1 MTARSQRRDAPLP
14 GLDPLVSLLSSF
26 SLQAGVFY
34 TGNICGIHDFDRD
47 TQRGHLHLVRRGVVR
62 LEGKGRLEYNI
73 TEPTLVF
80 LPRPEF
86 HRLIAD
92 NGSGADVVCGTVH
105 FGGGRNPVTDSLPD
119 IVMIQLCQL
128 QGVEMI
134 LDLMF
139 QEAFADQTGRQAVL
153 DRLCEVLVVMLLR
166 HCIEHGV
173 TRGGAL
179 AGLADTRI
187 APALQAMHDAPACA
201 WSLEALAKVAH
212 MSRARFAARF
222 KSVTGTTVADYLASW
237 RLMSAQRL
245 LVSGMAPKA
254 VAHEVGYA
262 NASALA
268 RAFTR
273 QLGVTPL
280 AWRRAQATS
289 VEEGTLGA

>member
-1 MTARSQRRDAPLP
+1 MASSHEDKARTANP
-14 GLDPLVSLLSSF
+14 DPLVSLLSHF
-26 SLQAGVFY
+26 ALQAGVFY

-47 TQRGHLHLVRRGVVR
+47 TQRGHLHLIRRGVVR
-62 LEGKGRLEYNI
+62 LDGTERVEYDI

-92 NGSGADVVCGTVH
+92 NGAGADVVCGTVH

-119 IVMIQLCQL
+119 VVMIELHQL

-139 QEAFADQTGRQAVL
+139 QEAFAVQRGRQAVL

-166 HCIEHGV
+166 HCVEHGV

-179 AGLADTRI
+179 AGLADARI
-187 APALQAMHDAPACA
+187 APALQAMHDAPASA
-201 WSLEALAKVAH
+201 WSLETLAQVAH

-222 KSVTGTTVADYLASW
+222 KSVTGTTVAEYLTSW
-237 RLMSAQRL
+237 RLMAAQRL
-245 LVSGMAPKA
+245 LASGKAPKA

-273 QLGVTPL
+273 KLGVSPL
-280 AWRRAQATS
+280 AWLRAQPLSTDR
-289 VEEGTLGA
+289 ETIGA

>member
-1 MTARSQRRDAPLP
+1 MASSHEDKARTANP
-14 GLDPLVSLLSSF
+14 DPLVSLLSHF
-26 SLQAGVFY
+26 ALQAGVFY

-47 TQRGHLHLVRRGVVR
+47 TQRGHLHLIRRGVVR
-62 LEGKGRLEYNI
+62 LDGTERVEYDI

-86 HRLIAD
+86 HRLVAD
-92 NGSGADVVCGTVH
+92 NGAGADVVCGTVH

-119 IVMIQLCQL
+119 VVMIELHQL

-139 QEAFADQTGRQAVL
+139 QEAFADQRGRQAVL

-166 HCIEHGV
+166 HCVEHGV

-179 AGLADTRI
+179 AGLADARI
-187 APALQAMHDAPACA
+187 APALQAMHDAPASA
-201 WSLEALAKVAH
+201 WSLETLAQVAH

-222 KSVTGTTVADYLASW
+222 KSVTGTTVAEYLTSW
-237 RLMSAQRL
+237 RLMAAQRL
-245 LVSGMAPKA
+245 LASGKAPKA

-273 QLGVTPL
+273 KLGVSPL
-280 AWRRAQATS
+280 AWLRAQPLSTDR
-289 VEEGTLGA
+289 ETIGA

>member
-1 MTARSQRRDAPLP
+1 MASSHDDKARTANP
-14 GLDPLVSLLSSF
+14 DPLVSLLSHF
-26 SLQAGVFY
+26 ALQAGVFY

-47 TQRGHLHLVRRGVVR
+47 TQRGHLHLIRRGVVR
-62 LEGKGRLEYNI
+62 LDGTERVEYDI

-86 HRLIAD
+86 HRLVAD
-92 NGSGADVVCGTVH
+92 NGAGADVVCGTVH

-119 IVMIQLCQL
+119 VVMIELHQL

-139 QEAFADQTGRQAVL
+139 QEAFADQRGRQAVL
-153 DRLCEVLVVMLLR
+153 DRLCEVLIVMLLR
-166 HCIEHGV
+166 HCVEHGV

-179 AGLADTRI
+179 AGLADARI
-187 APALQAMHDAPACA
+187 APALQAMHDAPASA
-201 WSLEALAKVAH
+201 WSLEALAQVVH

-222 KSVTGTTVADYLASW
+222 KSVTGTTVAEYLTSW
-237 RLMSAQRL
+237 RLMAAQRL
-245 LVSGMAPKA
+245 LASGKAPKA

-273 QLGVTPL
+273 KLGVSPL
-280 AWRRAQATS
+280 AWLRAQPSSSERETI
-289 VEEGTLGA
+289 GA

>member
-1 MTARSQRRDAPLP
+1 MAQPHERQACCANQ
-14 GLDPLVSLLSSF
+14 DPLVSLLSQF
-26 SLQAGVFY
+26 ALQAGVFY

-47 TQRGHLHLVRRGVVR
+47 TQRGHLHLIRRGVVR
-62 LEGKGRLEYNI
+62 LDGTDRVEYDI

-86 HRLIAD
+86 HRLVAD
-92 NGSGADVVCGTVH
+92 NGAGADVVCGTVH

-119 IVMIQLCQL
+119 VVMIALHQL

-139 QEAFADQTGRQAVL
+139 QEAFAEQRGRQAVL

-166 HCIEHGV
+166 YCIAHGV

-179 AGLADTRI
+179 AGLADARI
-187 APALQAMHDAPACA
+187 APALQAMHDAPASP
-201 WSLEALAKVAH
+201 WSLEALAKVAA

-222 KSVTGTTVADYLASW
+222 KLVTGTTVADYLTSW
-237 RLMSAQRL
+237 RLMAAQRL
-245 LVSGMAPKA
+245 LASGKAPKA

-273 QLGVTPL
+273 KLGVSPL
-280 AWRRAQATS
+280 AWLGMQRALDH
-289 VEEGTLGA
+289 GDTLGA

>member
-1 MTARSQRRDAPLP
+1 MASSHEDKARTANQ
-14 GLDPLVSLLSSF
+14 DPLVSLLSHF
-26 SLQAGVFY
+26 ALQAGVFY

-47 TQRGHLHLVRRGVVR
+47 TQRGHLHLIRRGVVR
-62 LEGKGRLEYNI
+62 LDGTERVEYDI

-86 HRLIAD
+86 HRLVAD
-92 NGSGADVVCGTVH
+92 NGAGADVVCGTVH

-119 IVMIQLCQL
+119 VVMIELHQL

-139 QEAFADQTGRQAVL
+139 QEAFADQRGRQAVL
-153 DRLCEVLVVMLLR
+153 DRLCEVLIVMLLR
-166 HCIEHGV
+166 HCVEHGV

-179 AGLADTRI
+179 AGLADARI
-187 APALQAMHDAPACA
+187 APALQAMHDAPASA
-201 WSLEALAKVAH
+201 WSLEALAQVVH

-222 KSVTGTTVADYLASW
+222 KSVTGTTVAEYLTSW
-237 RLMSAQRL
+237 RLMAAQRL
-245 LVSGMAPKA
+245 LASGKAPKA

-273 QLGVTPL
+273 KLGVSPL
-280 AWRRAQATS
+280 AWLRAQPSST
-289 VEEGTLGA
+289 ERETIGA

>member
-1 MTARSQRRDAPLP
+1 MASSHEDKARTANQ
-14 GLDPLVSLLSSF
+14 DPLVSLLSHF
-26 SLQAGVFY
+26 ALQAGVFY

-47 TQRGHLHLVRRGVVR
+47 TQRGHLHLIRRGVVR
-62 LEGKGRLEYNI
+62 LDGTERVEYDI

-86 HRLIAD
+86 HRLVAD
-92 NGSGADVVCGTVH
+92 NGAGADVVCGTVH

-119 IVMIQLCQL
+119 VVMIELHQL

-139 QEAFADQTGRQAVL
+139 QEAFADQRGRQAVL

-166 HCIEHGV
+166 HCVEHGV

-179 AGLADTRI
+179 AGLADARI
-187 APALQAMHDAPACA
+187 APALQAMHDAPASA
-201 WSLEALAKVAH
+201 WSLETLAQVAH

-222 KSVTGTTVADYLASW
+222 KSVTGTTVAEYLTSW
-237 RLMSAQRL
+237 RLMAAQRL
-245 LVSGMAPKA
+245 LASGKAPKA

-273 QLGVTPL
+273 KLGVSPL
-280 AWRRAQATS
+280 AWLRAQPLSTDR
-289 VEEGTLGA
+289 ETIGA